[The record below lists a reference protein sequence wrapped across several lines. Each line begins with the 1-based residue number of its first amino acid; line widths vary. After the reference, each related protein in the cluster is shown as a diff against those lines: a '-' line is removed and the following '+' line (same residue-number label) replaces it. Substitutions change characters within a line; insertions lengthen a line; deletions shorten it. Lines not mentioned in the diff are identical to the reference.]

1 MFRVD
6 PKQFFYK
13 GDFVADYNVKAQTT
27 MFRPRLQ
34 CFGPDYNVLAQT
46 TMFRPRLQC
55 LCPDYNV

>member
-13 GDFVADYNVKAQTT
+13 GDFVEDYNVKAQTT

-34 CFGPDYNVLAQT
+34 CFGPDYNV
-46 TMFRPRLQC
+46 
-55 LCPDYNV
+55 